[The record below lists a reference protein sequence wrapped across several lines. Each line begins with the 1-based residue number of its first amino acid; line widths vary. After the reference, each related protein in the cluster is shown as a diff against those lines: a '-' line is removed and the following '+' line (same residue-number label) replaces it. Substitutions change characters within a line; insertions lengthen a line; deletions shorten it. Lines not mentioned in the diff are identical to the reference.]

1 VYIFYTKII
10 DVELPKID
18 AIKDKR
24 QSGFQGLMQK
34 TSAESND
41 EVLDIEHNKDC
52 LRYTVHSTIMRFED
66 LKLLAEILKK
76 RPIVEQGASK
86 MQLVINS
93 VDEKKFDDL

>member
-1 VYIFYTKII
+1 
-10 DVELPKID
+10 
-18 AIKDKR
+18 
-24 QSGFQGLMQK
+24 
-34 TSAESND
+34 
-41 EVLDIEHNKDC
+41 
-52 LRYTVHSTIMRFED
+52 MRFED